1 MSRGL
6 SLSRV
11 GTRILLL
18 KMAVCFGCIAGLLLS
33 RKLWLSSRSYPL
45 APVFEKLPVI
55 PSRVD
60 YFVFG
65 ALLVLLAL
73 IAFSSRP
80 LKFIVAFLVLAI
92 YLCLL
97 DQSRLQPWFY
107 QYSVLLAACAFYSRS
122 KSASG
127 QTKLLNAAGLLI
139 ALVYVWSGIQKI
151 GVGFVDRVF
160 PALVNPFLNTLFG
173 RTTVFPRPL
182 IAALPLIEVLIGI
195 GLMSRRFRNLSVVI
209 AVLLHLFV
217 LLLLVPFKVNSI
229 VWPWNVAMVVLA
241 VVLFW
246 RRQDASMSDLLV
258 PREAGFQLIVLLL
271 FGVLPLLSLFNL
283 WDSYLSSSLY
293 SGDFQVAVIHI
304 NDKVKER
311 LPPDVQNYAE
321 GVNGEW
327 SINPVR
333 WSVRELNV
341 PPYPE
346 PRVFKKIAGSICRY
360 AEDPSDV
367 RLTIY
372 SKPHRLT
379 GARVLTTYSC
389 ADYKHVT
396 PNGVR
401 TQIQKT
407 E

>member
-1 MSRGL
+1 MIRGL
-6 SLSRV
+6 RSSWEFLQSALGRA
-11 GTRILLL
+11 GTRTVLL
-18 KMAVCFGCIAGLLLS
+18 KMAVCFGFIAGLLLS

-45 APVFEKLPVI
+45 VPVFEKLPDI
-55 PSRVD
+55 PSRFD
-60 YFVFG
+60 YLVFA

-107 QYSVLLAACAFYSRS
+107 QYSVLLAVCAFYSRS
-122 KSASG
+122 KSASS
-127 QTKLLNAAGLLI
+127 QTQLLNTAGLLI

-160 PALVNPFLNTLFG
+160 PALVNPYLNTLFG
-173 RTTVFPRPL
+173 RTTLLPRPL

-195 GLMSRRFRNLSVVI
+195 GLMSRRFRSLSVAI

-217 LLLLVPFKVNSI
+217 LLLLVPFNVNSI
-229 VWPWNVAMVVLA
+229 VWPWNVAMVVL
-241 VVLFW
+241 VVVVFW
-246 RRQDASMSDLLV
+246 RRQDASMSDFLV
-258 PREAGFQLIVLLL
+258 PRQAGFQLVVLIL

-293 SGDFQVAVIHI
+293 SGDFQVAVIRV

-311 LPPDVQNYAE
+311 LPAAVQNYAE
-321 GVNGEW
+321 GINGEW

-346 PRVFKKIAGSICRY
+346 PRIFKKIAVSICAY
-360 AEDPSDV
+360 AEDPADV
-367 RLTIY
+367 KLTIY

-379 GARVLTTYSC
+379 GARTAATYSC
-389 ADYKHVT
+389 
-396 PNGVR
+396 R
-401 TQIQKT
+401 
-407 E
+407 EL